1 LHRTSYTVISQMSP
15 MSTSVIVSSQLFN
28 EIWNDVYDL
37 MDGLVTGTSP
47 AATFEYGYRC
57 QAVLD
62 AVERSAERR
71 EWTRPEYGGL

>member
-1 LHRTSYTVISQMSP
+1 
-15 MSTSVIVSSQLFN
+15 
-28 EIWNDVYDL
+28 VYDL

-47 AATFEYGYRC
+47 AATFEYGYHC